1 MTVTLDSLK
10 QRVRA
15 VQTTIDRS
23 SGIADDLS
31 ARAQTARTEQES
43 FKRVAELDKAAAALV
58 NTTATEARASIEG
71 VLSKM
76 ITSAL
81 KAILGSDYE
90 VQLKVGTSRGKP
102 SLSLSVSGGG
112 YAQDAE
118 PKDTR
123 GGGVIDV
130 IALASRLACLEIV
143 QPAEIGLPLILD
155 EPCDALDR
163 ERAPLA
169 AEFLRALAEHTGRQ
183 IIIVTHNRQLAERAD
198 SVVGI

>member
-1 MTVTLDSLK
+1 MIATIESLRF
-10 QRVRA
+10 RVRHG
-15 VQTTIDRS
+15 QTTLDRS

-31 ARAQTARTEQES
+31 ARAKIARDNETRFKQT
-43 FKRVAELDKAAAALV
+43 AELDKAAAALV
-58 NTTATEARASIEG
+58 NTTATEARASIET

-81 KAILGSDYE
+81 KAILGADYE
-90 VQLKVGTSRGKP
+90 IQLKVGTSRGKP
-102 SLSLSVSGGG
+102 SLSMSVSGGG
-112 YAQDAE
+112 YAGGAE

-130 IALASRLACLEIV
+130 VALAARLACLQII
-143 QPAEIGLPLILD
+143 QSAESGLPLFLD

-169 AEFLRALAEHTGRQ
+169 AEFLRALAAHTGRQ

-198 SVVGI
+198 AVVEI